1 MCSST
6 TVKAAIAAARAKK
19 QQQQQRQPTDSA
31 QVDPFSTPVK
41 PGSVS
46 QSHDLDDLGPGSASK
61 VIALNAGQTDAP
73 GEVDQVVLEWGGKT
87 TDKLLNEAKKTGV
100 QWLAV

>member
-1 MCSST
+1 M
-6 TVKAAIAAARAKK
+6 
-19 QQQQQRQPTDSA
+19 
-31 QVDPFSTPVK
+31 
-41 PGSVS
+41 
-46 QSHDLDDLGPGSASK
+46 
-61 VIALNAGQTDAP
+61 IALNAGQTDAP